1 MNVLK
6 ILIRCL
12 KYDLL
17 EEKKK
22 IANLKH
28 RFTDLK
34 SSDTKDGLEKLRVSF
49 SGYSKMKWVQ
59 TLKQEVGKKLA
70 PRE

>member
-1 MNVLK
+1 MPK
-6 ILIRCL
+6 IRSSRG
-12 KYDLL
+12 
-17 EEKKK
+17 KKK

-28 RFTDLK
+28 KFTDLK

-49 SGYSKMKWVQ
+49 SGYSKRKWVQ